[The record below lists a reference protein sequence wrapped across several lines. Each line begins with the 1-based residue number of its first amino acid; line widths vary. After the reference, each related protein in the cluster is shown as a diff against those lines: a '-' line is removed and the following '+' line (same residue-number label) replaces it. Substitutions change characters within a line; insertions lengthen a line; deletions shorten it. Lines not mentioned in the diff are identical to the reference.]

1 MRLVITLA
9 ATLFRGVVLQ
19 QLWRWFITV
28 PFGVMTLSLGHA
40 IGLSILCQLLTFG
53 WTWADVEAN
62 DGKEWQNLSVSL
74 CMSFFALTSGFLV
87 SFLM

>member
-1 MRLVITLA
+1 MRFVVTLG
-9 ATLFRGVVLQ
+9 ATLVRGVVLQ
-19 QLWRWFITV
+19 QLWRWFVAV
-28 PFGVMTLSLGHA
+28 PFGVMALSIGHA

-62 DGKEWQNLSVSL
+62 DGKEWHNLL
-74 CMSFFALTSGFLV
+74 LSFCISCFALASGLLF